1 MKTLARTDWL
11 SFRSTP
17 GSSCGRYK
25 HLVSSTSGG
34 QQDLFHPAERSPAW
48 PKEARSTPGGDRAR
62 HGGRD
67 RCSWL
72 LHGVKSLGHWTYLPA
87 LLLENW
93 GNVYIYIY
101 CSVLYSTPGVGLL
114 LVLLAHPGLQ
124 ELSAGFSP
132 AFHVRLVKNGEGMV
146 FRQLQ
151 ACGERVGWND
161 RCDRT
166 RVDPGWDRSP

>member
-1 MKTLARTDWL
+1 MDSKTCFILLNARLRGLKKPDPLREEIVHVMVGETDVL
-11 SFRSTP
+11 
-17 GSSCGRYK
+17 GCCM
-25 HLVSSTSGG
+25 VSK
-34 QQDLFHPAERSPAW
+34 AW
-48 PKEARSTPGGDRAR
+48 DIG
-62 HGGRD
+62 HI
-67 RCSWL
+67 C
-72 LHGVKSLGHWTYLPA
+72 LHCCWRIGA
-87 LLLENW
+87 M
-93 GNVYIYIY
+93 YIYIY